1 MTIAAHNHDA
11 AQSREGGMDDF
22 AEKSK
27 RVTRASRPSRSGASA
42 PPDAAG
48 YKNRPTM
55 TDVAAIAGVSQSSVS
70 LVLNKMAGARISEAT
85 RARVLEAA
93 RSIGYE
99 PPGARRAG
107 T

>member
-1 MTIAAHNHDA
+1 MTIATHNHIA
-11 AQSREGGMDDF
+11 AQSREGGMEDF
-22 AEKSK
+22 AEKS
-27 RVTRASRPSRSGASA
+27 RRPRAPRPNRPGATA
-42 PPDAAG
+42 PMDAAG

-70 LVLNKMAGARISEAT
+70 LVLNRMVGARISEAT

-99 PPGARRAG
+99 P
-107 T
+107 